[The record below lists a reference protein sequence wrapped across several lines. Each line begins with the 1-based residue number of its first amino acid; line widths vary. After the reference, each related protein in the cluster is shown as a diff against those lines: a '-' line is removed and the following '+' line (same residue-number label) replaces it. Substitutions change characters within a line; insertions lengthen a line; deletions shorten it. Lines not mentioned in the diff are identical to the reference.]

1 MDMFRDR
8 VAVITAASGID
19 LALAEA
25 LARKGMR
32 VALLDVRCDAVMAA
46 ATAVGTL
53 GRSAAYNAY
62 STNPIDRASREYAR
76 VASWIRRFDGMTAW
90 KR

>member
-46 ATAVGTL
+46 ATAGHP
-53 GRSAAYNAY
+53 GA
-62 STNPIDRASREYAR
+62 
-76 VASWIRRFDGMTAW
+76 
-90 KR
+90 